1 MAVWLIKLAK
11 SKKEAQKAIDE
22 GLDEAQFISS
32 GGSQEH
38 QRSHLCVQA

>member
-32 GGSQEH
+32 GGSREH
-38 QRSHLCVQA
+38 